1 MEMKNNT
8 NKQTIQKETK
18 ELSSKEKYN
27 IILKLYKGLV
37 DNLEELY
44 KSKNREAQSNATQI
58 AYKIDKIASG
68 LQVTLNF
75 DNEESKKISENFREL
90 YRHIRFAMKLVYEKQ
105 EYYLL
110 DSSRE
115 IAKTLYKS
123 WAQIKPS
130 I

>member
-1 MEMKNNT
+1 MTNNV
-8 NKQTIQKETK
+8 NKQTIREETK
-18 ELSSKEKYN
+18 HLSSKEKYN

-44 KSKNREAQSNATQI
+44 KSKNRKPQSNATQI

>member
-1 MEMKNNT
+1 MKNNT

>member
-1 MEMKNNT
+1 MKNNT

-75 DNEESKKISENFREL
+75 DNEDRLSPHYFG
-90 YRHIRFAMKLVYEKQ
+90 
-105 EYYLL
+105 
-110 DSSRE
+110 
-115 IAKTLYKS
+115 
-123 WAQIKPS
+123 
-130 I
+130 